1 MERTKERL
9 MGLLAECVEQDI
21 EEISTQINPIQDLEM
36 DSILLLDF
44 IIRIED
50 EYGID
55 FEDFAEL
62 SQHMSSVSEML
73 EFLVLKIEGDT
84 TEDE

>member
-21 EEISTQINPIQDLEM
+21 EEISTQMNPIQDLEM

-73 EFLVLKIEGDT
+73 EFLVLKIEGGHDRR
-84 TEDE
+84 

>member
-21 EEISTQINPIQDLEM
+21 EEISMQMNPIQDLEM

-73 EFLVLKIEGDT
+73 EFLVLKIEGDI

>member
-9 MGLLAECVEQDI
+9 LKQLAECVEQDV
-21 EEISTQINPIQDLEM
+21 EKISLQMNPIQDLEM
-36 DSILLLDF
+36 DSIKLLDF
-44 IIRIED
+44 VIRIED
-50 EYGID
+50 EYGIE
-55 FEDFAEL
+55 FEEFSEL

-73 EFLVLKIEGDT
+73 EFLILKIEGSQ

>member
-1 MERTKERL
+1 MERTKGRL

-21 EEISTQINPIQDLEM
+21 EEISMQMNPIQDLEM

>member
-21 EEISTQINPIQDLEM
+21 EEISMQMNPIQDLEM